1 MALSDLVEERDYLD
15 AYGVKE
21 YLPRCIAK
29 LEELVGA
36 LVSKVLQGPVITRQG
51 QLVESPFLFQGQEY
65 PIVVISWKQYSFPRI
80 LVFVISVYHIK
91 LERLLSCLLY
101 FETGTTRHDAHR
113 RFRPTGR

>member
-1 MALSDLVEERDYLD
+1 VALSDLVEERDYLD

-51 QLVESPFLFQGQEY
+51 QTGGVTLFISRAGISHCRNFLET
-65 PIVVISWKQYSFPRI
+65 I
-80 LVFVISVYHIK
+80 LLPAYIGV
-91 LERLLSCLLY
+91 RN
-101 FETGTTRHDAHR
+101 
-113 RFRPTGR
+113 